1 MLLWKSIVSNPLL
14 APTNLVLFLNKCD
27 VLKAKLAAGIR
38 LGKYVISYADRPN
51 DFQHASECESSFFSF
66 SRLFGLSLLPL
77 PCFSFFSLCSGES
90 GSPPFTE

>member
-1 MLLWKSIVSNPLL
+1 MSNPLL

-66 SRLFGLSLLPL
+66 LVCLVCPPSPVSR
-77 PCFSFFSLCSGES
+77 FF
-90 GSPPFTE
+90 FV